1 MGLEVQD
8 QRLPLRK
15 LSLLVRDLRHPRPFI
30 YWTDLICCVVAV
42 DIGLLLSGP
51 FPGGMT
57 GHPAIGIAGFVI
69 AVFALYRAS
78 YFNHEIAHQSR
89 RLPGFA
95 FVWNLFVGIPLLVP
109 SFLYSDHL
117 NHHSVRSFANRSDAE
132 YFPPELRGARG
143 ALALLVASFL
153 LPFVYAVRFAVL
165 APAACLMPSVRH
177 WVDTRASS
185 LGLLGLSPREP
196 PAENERWSW
205 RVQEAACFCY
215 LLAGAAGLAS
225 GLIPLELP
233 VRFYAIT
240 VCVLALHGIRI
251 MAGHRYEA
259 DANART
265 LVDQMLDSFNF
276 TGHRPL
282 TWLMVPLGFDLH
294 ALHHL
299 FPTLPYHNMRAAHR
313 RIMAALPAG
322 SIYHSV
328 ESPSFFAAVMAFLGR
343 GRENTGRSAGATAP

>member
-1 MGLEVQD
+1 VRPEVQD
-8 QRLPLRK
+8 QRLPLK
-15 LSLLVRDLRHPRPFI
+15 QLALLVRDLQRPRPVI
-30 YWTDLICCVVAV
+30 YWADLICCVLVT
-42 DIGLLLSGP
+42 DIGLILSGP
-51 FPGGMT
+51 FPNGIT
-57 GHPAIGIAGFVI
+57 GNPVIGVAGFVV

-95 FVWNLFVGIPLLVP
+95 FVWNLLVGIPLLVP
-109 SFLYSDHL
+109 SFLYSDHR
-117 NHHSVRSFANRSDAE
+117 NHHSVRSFANRTDAE

-143 ALALLVASFL
+143 GLALLVASFL

-165 APAACLMPSVRH
+165 APAAWLSAPVRH

-196 PAENERWSW
+196 PAENERWTW

-215 LLAGAAGLAS
+215 LLGGAAGLAS
-225 GLIPLELP
+225 GLIPFELV
-233 VRFYAIT
+233 VRFYAVT

-265 LVDQMLDSFNF
+265 LVDQLRDSFNF
-276 TGHRPL
+276 TGNRPV

-299 FPTLPYHNMRAAHR
+299 FPTLPYHNLQAAHR
-313 RIMAALPAG
+313 RITAALPPG

-328 ESPSFFAAVMAFLGR
+328 ESPSFFAVVMAFLGR
-343 GRENTGRSAGATAP
+343 GQVNAGHPAGTGAP